1 MLHTRP
7 SYYRSMHPD
16 DDPILDA
23 AFELFGEV
31 GIARTTIGDVAK
43 RARINRV
50 TVYRRIGSK
59 DELIRA
65 VMARESARLLASVSS
80 AASQQSSRAD
90 RAAHGFATT
99 IDSVRTNPV
108 LLEMFASDSPV
119 VLEQLTINAS
129 GLLAP
134 AIAAA
139 TVIAGGDASSGGFA
153 LPDAPEIVVR
163 VVHSILLT
171 PSAGA
176 PLDTY
181 DDLLAF
187 ARRNIVPLLASSE
200 SFVSD
205 GGEG

>member
-1 MLHTRP
+1 MLHSPPR
-7 SYYRSMHPD
+7 YHRSMHPD

-50 TVYRRIGSK
+50 TVYRRIGPK

-65 VMARESARLLASVSS
+65 LMTRESSRLLASVST
-80 AASQQSSRAD
+80 AASQQSTRAD
-90 RAAHGFATT
+90 RTAHGFATT

-108 LLEMFASDSPV
+108 LLEMFASESPV

-129 GLLAP
+129 ALLAP

-139 TVIAGGDASSGGFA
+139 TVIAGGEAGFGGFA
-153 LPDAPEIVVR
+153 IPDAPEIVVR

-187 ARRNIVPLLASSE
+187 ARRNIVPLLASAAPSI
-200 SFVSD
+200 SD